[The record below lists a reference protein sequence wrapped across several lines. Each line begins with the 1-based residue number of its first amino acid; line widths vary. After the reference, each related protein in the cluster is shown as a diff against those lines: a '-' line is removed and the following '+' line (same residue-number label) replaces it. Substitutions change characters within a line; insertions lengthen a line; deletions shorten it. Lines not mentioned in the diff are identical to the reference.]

1 MCRVAAV
8 KQLPVH
14 HHGADYIFWHSIG
27 IIEFISDPFENRV
40 LIKPVLGVA
49 VSVCMGGGGVLSKGG
64 RARGRCTGWTCSIDS

>member
-49 VSVCMGGGGVLSKGG
+49 VSVCMGGGGGVEQGGSSKGAVHG
-64 RARGRCTGWTCSIDS
+64 VDLFH